1 MITKGVDY
9 MAYKINNCFLDIEQK
24 NQKISRIHFIH
35 PTDVSN
41 INKPTDSIIIQCL
54 IELHEFLSYNRKQFT
69 VPLDLNTGTAFQQK
83 VWSTLLDIPYGQ
95 TCTYK
100 DIAIKINQP
109 RSYQAVGQACKK
121 NPIPII
127 ISCHRVISQ
136 SGQLTGYFG
145 TSEFGLTIKQSLIT
159 LEKGNHE

>member
-1 MITKGVDY
+1 MTY
-9 MAYKINNCFLDIEQK
+9 NINHLFLDIEQTD
-24 NQKISRIHFIH
+24 QKISHIHFID
-35 PTDVSN
+35 PLDV
-41 INKPTDSIIIQCL
+41 INTTKPTDSTISQCL
-54 IELHEFLSYNRKQFT
+54 KELQEYLSHQREQFT
-69 VPLDLNTGTAFQQK
+69 VPLDLSIGTSFQQK
-83 VWSTLLDIPYGQ
+83 VWRALLDIPYGQ

-109 RSYQAVGQACKK
+109 KAYQAVGQACKK

-127 ISCHRVISQ
+127 IPCHRVISQ
-136 SGQLTGYFG
+136 SGQLTGYFE